1 LTIPDPDPVFFLPIP
16 VPQHCIL
23 PFFQTEEEEETTSS
37 SSGEPEKKKPMN
49 LALGKLLTK
58 EKKPISPFLRA
69 KHGTVLGGEGGSGL
83 LLNKHIRFN
92 EKGEVDETVKDEDK
106 ETKTTINGN
115 AAENDSEKAALQNGG
130 VKNGSVPAAADDAE
144 TAVAAGKENG
154 GVKNGAVPAAET
166 AAAGKENGGLLVNGG
181 GHEEGSSEK
190 ENRDLN
196 GVDKGG
202 RVRADLLVEDCH
214 CFVDPGPVGFRNVLI
229 IWSDVRFL
237 NKSDLDPR

>member
-1 LTIPDPDPVFFLPIP
+1 MIRVDHLGSGSCFLPIP
-16 VPQHCIL
+16 SPQHCIL
-23 PFFQTEEEEETTSS
+23 QFFQTEEEEETTSS

-83 LLNKHIRFN
+83 LNKHIRFN
-92 EKGEVDETVKDEDK
+92 EKGEVDETAGDIKDEEK
-106 ETKTTINGN
+106 ETKTTNGN

-130 VKNGSVPAAADDAE
+130 VKNGTVPAADGSE
-144 TAVAAGKENG
+144 TAAAAGKENG
-154 GVKNGAVPAAET
+154 GVKNGAVPAADAAET
-166 AAAGKENGGLLVNGG
+166 AAAGKENGGGLLVNGG

-202 RVRADLLVEDCH
+202 RVRAD
-214 CFVDPGPVGFRNVLI
+214 P
-229 IWSDVRFL
+229 S
-237 NKSDLDPR
+237 

>member
-1 LTIPDPDPVFFLPIP
+1 
-16 VPQHCIL
+16 
-23 PFFQTEEEEETTSS
+23 
-37 SSGEPEKKKPMN
+37 MN

-106 ETKTTINGN
+106 ETKTTNGN
-115 AAENDSEKAALQNGG
+115 AAENESEKAALQNGG
-130 VKNGSVPAAADDAE
+130 VKNGPVSAADGGDGVAAAAE
-144 TAVAAGKENG
+144 TA
-154 GVKNGAVPAAET
+154 

-202 RVRADLLVEDCH
+202 RAAR
-214 CFVDPGPVGFRNVLI
+214 I
-229 IWSDVRFL
+229 
-237 NKSDLDPR
+237 PRRELSLFC

>member
-1 LTIPDPDPVFFLPIP
+1 M
-16 VPQHCIL
+16 
-23 PFFQTEEEEETTSS
+23 TSS

-106 ETKTTINGN
+106 ETNTTTNGN
-115 AAENDSEKAALQNGG
+115 AGNSIAGNESEKAALQNGG
-130 VKNGSVPAAADDAE
+130 VKNGSVSAADGAE
-144 TAVAAGKENG
+144 TAAAAGKENG
-154 GVKNGAVPAAET
+154 GVKNVAVQAAD
-166 AAAGKENGGLLVNGG
+166 AAATGKENGGLLVNGG
-181 GHEEGSSEK
+181 VHEECSSEK

-202 RVRADLLVEDCH
+202 RAAW
-214 CFVDPGPVGFRNVLI
+214 I
-229 IWSDVRFL
+229 S
-237 NKSDLDPR
+237 

>member
-130 VKNGSVPAAADDAE
+130 VKNG
-144 TAVAAGKENG
+144 
-154 GVKNGAVPAAET
+154 AVPAAET